1 MFDHESEFTEFG
13 RLAVINIRFALARSA
28 LVLGGG
34 GITGLAWEIGM
45 ISGLHEA
52 GVDLTTA
59 DVVIGTSAGSI
70 AGAQIWSGTPLEELY
85 ARQLQDPAGEF
96 ASRMGFT
103 VLARF
108 LVTMLLSVNAQKSR
122 ARLGRSAMRAHTVP
136 EARRRGIIASRLLS
150 QAWPERDLRIT
161 TVDAETGEFVVF
173 KRDSGPS
180 LLDAVCASCAVPLV
194 YPPALVNGRHYID
207 GGMRSVANA
216 DLATGC
222 DPIVALAPLSVALR
236 RSQSVEGQIESLGR
250 GIRSVV
256 VKADGQARKAM
267 GTQAL
272 DPAFRAASARAGRAQ
287 AASVA
292 QAVKEVWS
300 AVRA

>member
-1 MFDHESEFTEFG
+1 MAI
-13 RLAVINIRFALARSA
+13 AVARAA

-45 ISGLHEA
+45 IAGLYEA

-70 AGAQIWSGTPLEELY
+70 AGAQILSGTPLEELY
-85 ARQLQDPAGEF
+85 ARQLEDPVGEF
-96 ASRMGFT
+96 ASRMGFA

-108 LVTMLLSVNAQKSR
+108 LVTMLLSVNPQKSR
-122 ARLGRSAMRAHTVP
+122 ARLGRSALRARTVP
-136 EARRRGIIASRLLS
+136 EARRREVIATRLPGP
-150 QAWPERDLRIT
+150 AWPDRDLRIC

-173 KRDSGPS
+173 QRDTGVS

-216 DLATGC
+216 DLAAGC

-236 RSQSVEGQIESLGR
+236 RRQSVEGQIASLGS

-256 VKADGQARKAM
+256 VKADRHARKAM

-272 DPAFRAASARAGRAQ
+272 DPAFRTAAARAGRAQ
-287 AASVA
+287 ASSVA
-292 QAVKEVWS
+292 QAVADVW
-300 AVRA
+300 APVRA

>member
-1 MFDHESEFTEFG
+1 MAG
-13 RLAVINIRFALARSA
+13 RSA

-45 ISGLHEA
+45 LAGLREA

-70 AGAQIWSGTPLEELY
+70 AGAQILSGTPLEELY
-85 ARQLQDPAGEF
+85 ARQLRDPTGEI
-96 ASRMGFT
+96 ASRMGLGT
-103 VLARF
+103 LARF
-108 LVTMLLSVNAQKSR
+108 LLVMLLPGDQQKSR
-122 ARLGRSAMRAHTVP
+122 ARLGRSALRAHTVP
-136 EARRRGIIASRLLS
+136 AATRRDIIASRL
-150 QAWPERDLRIT
+150 AGDNWPDRDLRIT

-173 KRDSGPS
+173 QRDSGVS

-194 YPPALVNGRHYID
+194 YPPAEVKGRRYID

-222 DPIVALAPLSVALR
+222 DPIVALAPVSVSLR
-236 RSQSVEGQIESLGR
+236 RSQSVEGQIASLGG
-250 GIRSVV
+250 GIRSIV
-256 VKADGQARKAM
+256 VKADGLARKAM

-272 DPAFRAASARAGRAQ
+272 DPAFRAAAARAGRTQ
-287 AASVA
+287 AASVVR
-292 QAVKEVWS
+292 AVAEVWS
-300 AVRA
+300 PVRA